1 MSRNSNLTAI
11 ALEICHSKHTKA
23 EQLLNTYQ
31 GIYGYMSVEEIMFIM
46 KEVESTKRIWAMEEA
61 EFKAHL
67 NHL

>member
-11 ALEICHSKHTKA
+11 ALEICHSDHTKA
-23 EQLLNTYQ
+23 DRLLNAHQ

-46 KEVESTKRIWAMEEA
+46 REVESIKRIWATEEA

-67 NHL
+67 NYL